1 MGRKNYFEKL
11 EREINLQREY
21 EKIESLVL
29 QSEAFGI
36 PSIENDI
43 ERYFINWKYKAYY
56 LSFYEI
62 REQLGFTYGFDGVVA
77 VSYGSIDSI
86 NDFFDYC
93 EMIVNMIYII
103 PEGKRLSHV
112 DNINKIK
119 RLVNYD
125 LNSLNHEIR
134 KIDDKYLIIQKDAA
148 VSEVVDIVKDSLAK
162 IILEYNH
169 YLLKG
174 DLERKKAILLKIAH
188 VLESKKQEIKKIN
201 YQLHSDYSYLI
212 NNFNIRHNN
221 CDISNTK
228 NYNEKFVKMS
238 DQEKEEWYDEIY
250 QMGLLIFLLLENKE
264 KSTKIVNIK
273 DIQRNAK
280 K

>member
-1 MGRKNYFEKL
+1 M
-11 EREINLQREY
+11 
-21 EKIESLVL
+21 
-29 QSEAFGI
+29 
-36 PSIENDI
+36 
-43 ERYFINWKYKAYY
+43 
-56 LSFYEI
+56 
-62 REQLGFTYGFDGVVA
+62 
-77 VSYGSIDSI
+77 
-86 NDFFDYC
+86 
-93 EMIVNMIYII
+93 
-103 PEGKRLSHV
+103 
-112 DNINKIK
+112 
-119 RLVNYD
+119 
-125 LNSLNHEIR
+125 
-134 KIDDKYLIIQKDAA
+134 
-148 VSEVVDIVKDSLAK
+148 VDIVEDSLAK